1 MNIINNPGHDPLES
15 NDGKY
20 LRKLKII
27 VTNLMPLAIQPAGS
41 DTASLNIHKTHKIL
55 FVIQDNYNIIDE
67 FFDNS

>member
-20 LRKLKII
+20 LSKLKII

-55 FVIQDNYNIIDE
+55 FVIQDNHNIIDE